1 MKPSITPFLSLR
13 WRGNLFYTINEDT
26 LQLVIQSP
34 RSIVVCASS
43 LSRKNKKISRTC
55 VSTYSRPSFLFFLK
69 ACRVKLETRMRIF
82 EHSRDFWYVSDSR
95 SLYRLRWVGGGA
107 DKWNRSIVCHLP
119 YWRGNS
125 YKLEWTHLENQSPQL
140 SHICNSL
147 FGLLWWLVSL
157 LGLRQIKSR
166 CCCLFAA
173 TRAS

>member
-1 MKPSITPFLSLR
+1 MRILCSLWFKVHALLLSAR
-13 WRGNLFYTINEDT
+13 VRFQEKIKK
-26 LQLVIQSP
+26 SP
-34 RSIVVCASS
+34 AR
-43 LSRKNKKISRTC
+43 
-55 VSTYSRPSFLFFLK
+55 VSAHILDPVFFFLK

-82 EHSRDFWYVSDSR
+82 EHSRDVWYVSDSR

-166 CCCLFAA
+166 CCCLFTA